1 MNKLC
6 RTGLV
11 ALTLTLLGVLPFTF
25 VSAQSP
31 NLPPAVV
38 AGTALLD
45 GVAAPFG
52 TPVVAMQ
59 GTTELARSVVEA
71 DGKFGVLMIPSPPTS
86 DPVTFMVGSAKADQT
101 IDWSSGLR
109 TARFGLTASSADMQP
124 VPTPAMGP
132 SEVASGIPG
141 PQGPPGAIGPA
152 GPQGPQ
158 GPQGTS
164 GEPGAAGPA
173 GPQGPQGEAGP
184 RGPAGTPAET
194 TNQGLNALWMAGIAV
209 VLGIA
214 GLAVGITALVMA
226 RKQVH

>member
-11 ALTLTLLGVLPFTF
+11 ALTLTILGVLPFTM

-31 NLPPAVV
+31 NIPPAVV
-38 AGTALLD
+38 AGTAILN
-45 GVAAPFG
+45 GVAAPAG
-52 TPVVAMQ
+52 ISVVAMQ
-59 GTTELARSVVEA
+59 GTTELARSLVGA
-71 DGKFGVLMIPSPPTS
+71 DGKFGVLLIPRPPTS
-86 DPVTFMVGSAKADQT
+86 DPVTFMVGSVKADQT
-101 IDWSSGLR
+101 IAWSSGLR
-109 TARFGLTASSADMQP
+109 TARFGLTASSTVMQP
-124 VPTPAMGP
+124 VPTPATVP
-132 SEVASGIPG
+132 SEVAAGMPG
-141 PQGPPGAIGPA
+141 PQGPPGATGPA

-194 TNQGLNALWMAGIAV
+194 SNQGLNALWMAGIAV

-214 GLAVGITALVMA
+214 GLAVGITALFMA
-226 RKQVH
+226 RRQVQ

>member
-6 RTGLV
+6 RTVLI
-11 ALTLTLLGVLPFTF
+11 TLTLALLAILPFAI

-31 NLPPAVV
+31 NIPPAVV
-38 AGTALLD
+38 AGTAMLD

-59 GTTELARSVVEA
+59 GATELARSIVEA
-71 DGKFGVLMIPSPPTS
+71 DGKFGVLLIPRPPTS
-86 DPVTFMVGSAKADQT
+86 DPVTFMVGNAKADQT

-109 TARFGLTASSADMQP
+109 TARFGLTASSTAMQP
-124 VPTPAMGP
+124 IPTPGIVP
-132 SEVASGIPG
+132 IEVAAGMPG
-141 PQGPPGAIGPA
+141 PQGPPGATGPA

-158 GPQGTS
+158 GLQGAS

-184 RGPAGTPAET
+184 RGPAGTPAES
-194 TNQGLNALWMAGIAV
+194 TNQGLNALWLAGIAL

-214 GLAVGITALVMA
+214 GLAVGITALVAA
-226 RKQVH
+226 RKQAS